1 MWIRSQNQENYLDAS
16 GKTFSIYNGNQIR
29 MKYANSSVLLGEY
42 SSSKKAHNVL
52 NKLRKQKER
61 LYEKLNKVQKLQS
74 IFEAARGFDFYRK
87 YGKMVRIAVSG
98 LLTNG

>member
-42 SSSKKAHNVL
+42 SSSKKAHTISP
-52 NKLRKQKER
+52 
-61 LYEKLNKVQKLQS
+61 YFYYYFS
-74 IFEAARGFDFYRK
+74 TIFNFFQYF
-87 YGKMVRIAVSG
+87 
-98 LLTNG
+98 

>member
-1 MWIRSQNQENYLDAS
+1 MWIRSQNQDYLDAS

-52 NKLRKQKER
+52 NKLRKQNDKWYSMNVFYSGNNMG
-61 LYEKLNKVQKLQS
+61 LS
-74 IFEAARGFDFYRK
+74 ISSMNNVLAALEETNTFEMPQDED
-87 YGKMVRIAVSG
+87 M
-98 LLTNG
+98 